1 MKNYQSLFALVTLV
15 IMCACGP
22 KNGVTDASTTGGS
35 NGSGD
40 INHPTE
46 VLSADDQKDYLIKV
60 AEQMKSA
67 FKTEQQQRAIEL
79 VDGMIYKMDNFGWDA
94 EGFEN
99 YYDQRMSD
107 VEAMFV
113 LPRSVARLAQGE
125 MVAANDLLCTFSFS
139 NRGAIFEANESTRN
153 WDYKGPSDHLE
164 ASFKDID
171 NNNCLFKVWGEGRTT
186 EQTFSYYIT
195 DKGSQSSCYI
205 YSDPGYNYVY
215 VGDKHGDYI
224 NDGYDYSTYQSI
236 YTYVGSGNGDYIKL
250 TMRDV
255 DPSTMYYGSYY
266 SYGIAYYTRYYTSF
280 SETPTNA
287 SDVKRTIKGM
297 IPERIRFTLT
307 QNNSV
312 ILDGTAEIDL
322 EVNNHYNT
330 TLTAKLMNLDFLFKE
345 TITHSAAKIDFN
357 FKVGNSTILSS
368 TVNLPSYNVATKY
381 ASETY
386 EEYGTNLY
394 ENWKSILNT
403 TGAANAEVNVMNN
416 QIQIKAAVTNAGNM
430 YNAYGDWSRQF
441 GKNLE
446 DDLTTREEANAL
458 IAIFNKYAKASL
470 YYGNEIE
477 QAKLKLQANQEVKNV
492 YDYYTGNYTS
502 KTYYEL
508 EPVIYFPKEDMSFA
522 FGTYFSENRFSNVMD
537 MAEQLVNDYL
547 RLFKYEDWGN
557 VDF

>member
-67 FKTEQQQRAIEL
+67 FKTKQQQQAIEL

-164 ASFKDID
+164 ASFKDMD

-195 DKGSQSSCYI
+195 ED
-205 YSDPGYNYVY
+205 
-215 VGDKHGDYI
+215 
-224 NDGYDYSTYQSI
+224 
-236 YTYVGSGNGDYIKL
+236 
-250 TMRDV
+250 R
-255 DPSTMYYGSYY
+255 YGSN
-266 SYGIAYYTRYYTSF
+266 F
-280 SETPTNA
+280 SEKAPTTTYA
-287 SDVKRTIKGM
+287 EKRTIKGL

-394 ENWKSILNT
+394 ENWESILNT
-403 TGAANAEVNVMNN
+403 AGAANAEVNVMNN

-458 IAIFNKYAKASL
+458 IAIFNKYATASL

-477 QAKLKLQANQEVKNV
+477 QAKLKLQANQESKNV